1 MIKVDLHVHTSCSP
15 DSLIPV
21 ERLFEICDTNG
32 IDCVAVVDHD
42 SIESALML
50 HEKDPKKIIVGEEIH
65 TIYGEII
72 GLFLKEW
79 IQPYLSPMDTIQ
91 KIKEQG
97 GLVYI
102 PHPFDGLRTSVL
114 KKKILNDIVDQIDIL
129 EVFNSR
135 NVFAWSNIR
144 AGDFARENGIIAGV
158 GSDAHSAYELG
169 NAYVNIEPFDSAL
182 DFLSKL
188 DKASLHTNKTP
199 VLLNFVNKIYKVLR
213 GIGK

>member
-1 MIKVDLHVHTSCSP
+1 MIKVDLHVHTSCSS

-32 IDCVAVVDHD
+32 IDCVAVTDHD
-42 SIESALML
+42 SIDCAIKL
-50 HEKDPKKIIVGEEIH
+50 HDQEPERIIIGEEIH
-65 TIYGEII
+65 TTYGEII

-79 IQPYLSPMDTIQ
+79 IQPFLSPTDTIH

-114 KKKILNDIVDQIDIL
+114 KRNILNDIVDQIDIL

-135 NVFAWSNIR
+135 NAFHLSNIR
-144 AGDFARENGIIAGV
+144 ARNFARENGIIAGV

-169 NAYVNIEPFDSAL
+169 RAYVSIEPFDSAL

-188 DKASLHTNKTP
+188 DKASLNTNKTP
-199 VLLNFVNKIYKVLR
+199 VLLNFANKIYKIFR
-213 GIGK
+213 GT